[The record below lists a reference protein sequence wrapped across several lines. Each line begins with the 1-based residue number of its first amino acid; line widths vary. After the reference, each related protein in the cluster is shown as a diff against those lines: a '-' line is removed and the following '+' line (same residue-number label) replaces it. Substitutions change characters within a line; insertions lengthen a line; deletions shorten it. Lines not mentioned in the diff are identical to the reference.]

1 MIKTI
6 DILLNQPIHFERG
19 KNYCVEAASGIG
31 KSSLLH
37 FIGGFRTDYE
47 GAITLD
53 GRNIRTFSD
62 DEKSALYRTE
72 LAYMFQDLRLF
83 PTLTGYEN
91 VQIVNQ
97 QTHLRKKSEIRA
109 WFEQLGLAEKWD
121 QQARYLSWGQ
131 QQRVAFIRALCQPCS
146 FLFLDEPVSHLDD
159 ANGRIMADILKKD
172 QAERKYGIV
181 ATSLGKTL
189 PIHYD
194 QHIQL

>member
-1 MIKTI
+1 MLSTI

-53 GRNIRTFSD
+53 GRNIRTYNDS
-62 DEKSALYRTE
+62 EMALLYRTE

-83 PTLTGYEN
+83 PKLTGFEN
-91 VQIVNQ
+91 VEIVNQ
-97 QTHLRKKSEIRA
+97 QTHFRKKEYIRSL
-109 WFEQLGLAEKWD
+109 FEQLGLSDKWN
-121 QQARYLSWGQ
+121 QPARLLSWGQ

-146 FLFLDEPVSHLDD
+146 FLLLDEPVSHLDD
-159 ANGRIMADILKKD
+159 DNGKIMATILKQD
-172 QAERKYGIV
+172 QAERKYGII

-189 PIHYD
+189 PIHYH

>member
-1 MIKTI
+1 MITNI
-6 DILLNQPIHFERG
+6 DILIHQPIHFERG

-47 GAITLD
+47 GAITID
-53 GRNIRTFSD
+53 GRNIRTFSA

-83 PTLTGYEN
+83 PNLTGYEN
-91 VQIVNQ
+91 VEIVNQ
-97 QTHLRKKSEIRA
+97 QTHFRKKEYIRA
-109 WFEQLGLAEKWD
+109 LFEQLGIAEKWD
-121 QQARYLSWGQ
+121 QPARLLSWGQ

-146 FLFLDEPVSHLDD
+146 FLLLDEPVSHLDD
-159 ANGRIMADILKKD
+159 ENVKIMAEILKKD
-172 QAERKYGIV
+172 QAEREYGII

-189 PIHYD
+189 PIHYN
-194 QHIQL
+194 QHVQL

>member
-6 DILLNQPIHFERG
+6 DILIHQPIHFERG
-19 KNYCVEAASGIG
+19 RNYCVEAASGIG

-53 GRNIRTFSD
+53 GRNIRTFTD
-62 DEKSALYRTE
+62 NEKSALYRTE

-83 PTLTGYEN
+83 PNLTSYEN

-97 QTHLRKKSEIRA
+97 QTHCRKKDQIRTM
-109 WFEQLGLAEKWD
+109 FEQLGIAEKWD
-121 QQARYLSWGQ
+121 QPARLLSWGQ

-146 FLFLDEPVSHLDD
+146 FLLLDEPVSHLDD
-159 ANGRIMADILKKD
+159 ENGKIMAAILKKD
-172 QAERKYGIV
+172 QAERKYGII

>member
-1 MIKTI
+1 MITNI
-6 DILLNQPIHFERG
+6 DILIHQPIHFERG

-47 GAITLD
+47 GAITID
-53 GRNIRTFSD
+53 GRNIRAFSA

-83 PTLTGYEN
+83 PNLTGYEN
-91 VQIVNQ
+91 VEIVNQ
-97 QTHLRKKSEIRA
+97 QTHFRKKEYIRA
-109 WFEQLGLAEKWD
+109 LFEQLGIAEKWD
-121 QQARYLSWGQ
+121 QPARLLSWGQ

-146 FLFLDEPVSHLDD
+146 FLLLDEPVSHLDD
-159 ANGRIMADILKKD
+159 ENGKIMAEILKKD
-172 QAERKYGIV
+172 QAERKYGII

-189 PIHYD
+189 PIHYN
-194 QHIQL
+194 QHVQL

>member
-1 MIKTI
+1 MITNI
-6 DILLNQPIHFERG
+6 DILIHQPIHFERG

-47 GAITLD
+47 GAITID
-53 GRNIRTFSD
+53 GRNIRTFSA

-83 PTLTGYEN
+83 PNLTGYEN
-91 VQIVNQ
+91 VEIVNQ
-97 QTHLRKKSEIRA
+97 QTHFRKKENIRA
-109 WFEQLGLAEKWD
+109 LFDQLGIAEKWD
-121 QQARYLSWGQ
+121 QPARLLSWGQ

-146 FLFLDEPVSHLDD
+146 FLLLDEPVSHLDD
-159 ANGRIMADILKKD
+159 ENGKIMAEILKKD
-172 QAERKYGIV
+172 QAERKYGII

-189 PIHYD
+189 PIHYN
-194 QHIQL
+194 QHVQL

>member
-1 MIKTI
+1 MITNI
-6 DILLNQPIHFERG
+6 DILIHQPIHFERG

-47 GAITLD
+47 GAVTID
-53 GRNIRTFSD
+53 GRNIRTFSA

-83 PTLTGYEN
+83 PNLTGYEN
-91 VQIVNQ
+91 VEIVNQ
-97 QTHLRKKSEIRA
+97 QMHFRKKEEIQA
-109 WFEQLGLAEKWD
+109 LFEQLGIADKWD
-121 QQARYLSWGQ
+121 QPARLLSWGQ

-146 FLFLDEPVSHLDD
+146 FLLLDEPVSHLDD
-159 ANGRIMADILKKD
+159 ANGKIMAEILKRD
-172 QAERKYGIV
+172 QAERKYGII

-189 PIHYD
+189 PIHYN
-194 QHIQL
+194 QHVQL

>member
-1 MIKTI
+1 MITNI
-6 DILLNQPIHFERG
+6 DILIHRPIHFERS

-53 GRNIRTFSD
+53 GRNIRTFSA
-62 DEKSALYRTE
+62 DEKSALYRSE

-83 PTLTGYEN
+83 PNLTGYEN
-91 VQIVNQ
+91 VEIVNQ
-97 QTHLRKKSEIRA
+97 QTHFRKKEDIRSL
-109 WFEQLGLAEKWD
+109 FEQLGIADKWD
-121 QQARYLSWGQ
+121 QPARLLSWGQ

-146 FLFLDEPVSHLDD
+146 FLLLDEPVSHLDD
-159 ANGRIMADILKKD
+159 DNGRIMADILKRD
-172 QAERKYGIV
+172 QAERKYGII

-189 PIHYD
+189 PIHYH

>member
-6 DILLNQPIHFERG
+6 DILIHQPIHFERG

-53 GRNIRTFSD
+53 GRNIRTFSA

-72 LAYMFQDLRLF
+72 IAYMFQDLRLF
-83 PTLTGYEN
+83 PNLTGYEN

-97 QTHLRKKSEIRA
+97 QTYFRKKDEIRDL
-109 WFEQLGLAEKWD
+109 FEQLGLTEKWN

-159 ANGRIMADILKKD
+159 ANGRIMANILKKD

>member
-1 MIKTI
+1 MITNI
-6 DILLNQPIHFERG
+6 DILIHQPIHFERG

-47 GAITLD
+47 GAITID
-53 GRNIRTFSD
+53 GRNIRTFSA

-83 PTLTGYEN
+83 PNLTGYEN
-91 VQIVNQ
+91 VEIVNQ
-97 QTHLRKKSEIRA
+97 QTHFRKKENIRA
-109 WFEQLGLAEKWD
+109 LFDQLGIAETWD
-121 QQARYLSWGQ
+121 QPARLLSWGL

-146 FLFLDEPVSHLDD
+146 FLLLDEPVSHLDD
-159 ANGRIMADILKKD
+159 ENGKIMAEILKKD
-172 QAERKYGIV
+172 QAERKYGII

-189 PIHYD
+189 PIHYN
-194 QHIQL
+194 QHVQL

>member
-1 MIKTI
+1 MITNI
-6 DILLNQPIHFERG
+6 DILIHRPIHFERG

-53 GRNIRTFSD
+53 GRNIRTFSA
-62 DEKSALYRTE
+62 DEKSALYRSE

-83 PTLTGYEN
+83 PNLTGYEN
-91 VQIVNQ
+91 VEIVNQ
-97 QTHLRKKSEIRA
+97 QTRFRKKEDIRSL
-109 WFEQLGLAEKWD
+109 FEQLGIADKWD
-121 QQARYLSWGQ
+121 QPARLLSWGQ

-146 FLFLDEPVSHLDD
+146 FLLLDEPVSHLDD
-159 ANGRIMADILKKD
+159 DNGRIMADILKRD
-172 QAERKYGIV
+172 QAERKYGII

-189 PIHYD
+189 PIHYH

>member
-6 DILLNQPIHFERG
+6 DILIHQPIHFERG

-62 DEKSALYRTE
+62 NEKSALYRTE

-83 PTLTGYEN
+83 PNLTGYEN

-97 QTHLRKKSEIRA
+97 QTYCRKKDQIRTM
-109 WFEQLGLAEKWD
+109 FEQLGIAEKWD
-121 QQARYLSWGQ
+121 QPARLLSWGQ

-146 FLFLDEPVSHLDD
+146 FLLLDEPVSHLDD
-159 ANGRIMADILKKD
+159 ENGKIMAAILKKD
-172 QAERKYGIV
+172 QAERKYGII

>member
-1 MIKTI
+1 MIKTK
-6 DILLNQPIHFERG
+6 DILIHQPIHFERG

-53 GRNIRTFSD
+53 GRNIRTFSA

-72 LAYMFQDLRLF
+72 IAYMFQDLRLF
-83 PTLTGYEN
+83 PNLTGYEN

-97 QTHLRKKSEIRA
+97 QTHFRKKDEIRDL
-109 WFEQLGLAEKWD
+109 FEQLGLTEKWN

-159 ANGRIMADILKKD
+159 ANGRIMANILKKD

-189 PIHYD
+189 SIHYD

>member
-6 DILLNQPIHFERG
+6 DILIHQPIHFERSR
-19 KNYCVEAASGIG
+19 NYCVEAASGIG

-53 GRNIRTFSD
+53 GRNIRTFTD
-62 DEKSALYRTE
+62 NEKSALYRTE

-83 PTLTGYEN
+83 PNLTGYEN

-97 QTHLRKKSEIRA
+97 QTHCRKKDQIRTM
-109 WFEQLGLAEKWD
+109 FEQLGIAEKWD
-121 QQARYLSWGQ
+121 QPARLLSWGQ

-146 FLFLDEPVSHLDD
+146 FLLLDEPVSHLDD
-159 ANGRIMADILKKD
+159 ENGKIMAAILKKD
-172 QAERKYGIV
+172 QAERKYGII

>member
-1 MIKTI
+1 MITNI
-6 DILLNQPIHFERG
+6 DILIHQPIHFERG

-47 GAITLD
+47 GAITID
-53 GRNIRTFSD
+53 GRNIRTFSA

-83 PTLTGYEN
+83 PNLTGYEN
-91 VQIVNQ
+91 VEIVNQ
-97 QTHLRKKSEIRA
+97 QTHFRKKEYIRA
-109 WFEQLGLAEKWD
+109 LFEQLGIAEKWD
-121 QQARYLSWGQ
+121 QPARLLSWGQ

-146 FLFLDEPVSHLDD
+146 FLLLDEPVSHLDD
-159 ANGRIMADILKKD
+159 ENGKIMAEILKRD
-172 QAERKYGIV
+172 QAERKYGII

-189 PIHYD
+189 PIHYN
-194 QHIQL
+194 QHVQL

>member
-1 MIKTI
+1 MIQTI
-6 DILLNQPIHFERG
+6 DILLREPIRFERG

-53 GRNIRTFSD
+53 GRNIRTFSA

-83 PTLTGYEN
+83 PNLTAYEN
-91 VQIVNQ
+91 VEIVNQ
-97 QTHLRKKSEIRA
+97 QTQTRSKDYIRGL
-109 WFEQLGLAEKWD
+109 FEQLGIVEKWS
-121 QQARYLSWGQ
+121 QPAHLLSWGQ

-146 FLFLDEPVSHLDD
+146 FMLLDEPVSHLDD
-159 ANGRIMADILKKD
+159 ANGQLMATILQAD
-172 QAERKYGIV
+172 QAERKYGII

>member
-1 MIKTI
+1 MITNI
-6 DILLNQPIHFERG
+6 DILIHQPIHFERG

-47 GAITLD
+47 GAITID
-53 GRNIRTFSD
+53 GRNIRTFSA

-83 PTLTGYEN
+83 PNLTGYEN
-91 VQIVNQ
+91 VEIVNQ
-97 QTHLRKKSEIRA
+97 QTHFRKKEYVRA
-109 WFEQLGLAEKWD
+109 LFEQLGIAEKWD
-121 QQARYLSWGQ
+121 QPARLLSWGQ

-146 FLFLDEPVSHLDD
+146 FLLLDEPVSHLDD
-159 ANGRIMADILKKD
+159 ENGKIMAEILKKD
-172 QAERKYGIV
+172 QAERKYGII

-189 PIHYD
+189 PIHYN
-194 QHIQL
+194 QHVQL

>member
-1 MIKTI
+1 MITNI
-6 DILLNQPIHFERG
+6 DILIHQPIHFERG

-47 GAITLD
+47 GAITID
-53 GRNIRTFSD
+53 GRNIRTFSA

-83 PTLTGYEN
+83 PNLTGYEN
-91 VQIVNQ
+91 VEIVNQ
-97 QTHLRKKSEIRA
+97 QTHFRKKEYIRA
-109 WFEQLGLAEKWD
+109 LFEQLGIAEKWN
-121 QQARYLSWGQ
+121 QPARLLSWGQ

-146 FLFLDEPVSHLDD
+146 FLLLDEPVSHLDD
-159 ANGRIMADILKKD
+159 ENGKIMAEILKKD
-172 QAERKYGIV
+172 QAERKYGII

-189 PIHYD
+189 PIHYN
-194 QHIQL
+194 QHVQL

>member
-1 MIKTI
+1 MITNI
-6 DILLNQPIHFERG
+6 DILIHQPIHFERG

-47 GAITLD
+47 GAITID
-53 GRNIRTFSD
+53 GRNIRTFSA

-83 PTLTGYEN
+83 PNLTGYEN
-91 VQIVNQ
+91 VEIVNQ
-97 QTHLRKKSEIRA
+97 QTHFRKEEYIRA
-109 WFEQLGLAEKWD
+109 LFEQLGIAEKWD
-121 QQARYLSWGQ
+121 QPARLLSWGQ

-146 FLFLDEPVSHLDD
+146 FLLLDEPVSHLDD
-159 ANGRIMADILKKD
+159 ENGKIMAEILKKD
-172 QAERKYGIV
+172 QAERKYGII

-189 PIHYD
+189 PIHYN
-194 QHIQL
+194 QHVQL